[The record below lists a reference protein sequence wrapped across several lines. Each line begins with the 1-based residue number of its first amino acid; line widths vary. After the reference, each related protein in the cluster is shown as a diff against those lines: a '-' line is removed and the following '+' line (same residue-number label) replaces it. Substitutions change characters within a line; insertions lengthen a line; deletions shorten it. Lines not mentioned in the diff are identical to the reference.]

1 MAEDSNINHEIIN
14 ISSDEEIEEEFE
26 RKKETSA
33 VIKDDETFVPQD
45 EESSTSDSI
54 DSGDEAFFPENPWD
68 WWQHVAG
75 DDGETHEK
83 ASDLDTGPNRKSFYN
98 KINAKLTKA
107 TTTPLINRV
116 FQECF
121 KNFMD
126 KSIPKIPCQNENR
139 TCGSCNNCR
148 NNIHFNGQP
157 VCLKGKEVVKDDEA
171 NDDIEEDEEIQIL
184 AVTKSIIST
193 STTCTSF
200 LQTESDGFAW
210 INESLCKFGNKLI
223 YDRVQAEDG
232 ILKIGDFVYYEDQI
246 CQIIYFF
253 EIR

>member
-1 MAEDSNINHEIIN
+1 MAEDSNINHEIIT

-26 RKKETSA
+26 QKKKKIS
-33 VIKDDETFVPQD
+33 VIEDDENFVPQD
-45 EESSTSDSI
+45 EESSTSGSN

-68 WWQHVAG
+68 WWQHAD
-75 DDGETHEK
+75 DDGENHEK

-98 KINAKLTKA
+98 KTNAKLTKA

-157 VCLKGKEVVKDDEA
+157 VCLKGKEVVKDDET

-184 AVTKSIIST
+184 AVTKSIIAT